1 MGAVPEVL
9 RLGIVGLGLASTFMI
24 PHLARHPRVKLAAA
38 ADVRGDALDVF
49 AREFDAPTF
58 TSVEALCASPAVDA
72 VYVCTPAYLHAEH
85 VVTAA
90 EHGKHVI
97 CEKPMALSVAEG
109 EAMVA
114 AAERNGVVLVCG
126 HTHSFDAPIR
136 KLAHLVRGGP
146 YGPLMM
152 LQTWNYT
159 DLLYRPRAPWE
170 LDTRQG
176 GGVVYI
182 QAPHQVEIVRAV
194 GGGRVRSVRAMT
206 GQWDD
211 ARPTEGCYTAY
222 LEFEDGTPATLVY
235 SGYAHFDSSELHYW
249 VGERGQLRD
258 PETHFATRRAFAAR
272 DATGAA
278 ADEAAVREAVR
289 FGGANDRRQVLA
301 ANAAAGRH
309 QPFFGLTLVSCQ
321 RADLRQS
328 PDGLYVYG
336 DDGQQEIDLAG
347 EPSEQDA
354 LVDEFYQAVATGERP
369 WHDGRWGLATLEVC
383 TAILESAHQRREVML
398 SHQTPTPF

>member
-1 MGAVPEVL
+1 VPPVL

-24 PHLARHPRVKLAAA
+24 PQLARHPRIRLAAA
-38 ADVRGDALDVF
+38 ADVRREALDVF
-49 AREFDAPTF
+49 GREFDAPTF
-58 TSVEALCASPAVDA
+58 TSVEALCASDAVDA

-85 VVTAA
+85 VITAA
-90 EHGKHVI
+90 EHGKHII
-97 CEKPMALSVAEG
+97 CEKPLAVTVAEG
-109 EAMVA
+109 EAMAA

-136 KLAHLVRGGP
+136 RLARLVQSGAV
-146 YGPLMM
+146 GPLMM

-170 LDTRQG
+170 MDTAQG

-182 QAPHQVEIVRAV
+182 QAPHQVEIVRAI
-194 GGGRVRSVRAMT
+194 GGGRVRSVRAMA
-206 GQWDD
+206 GRWDA
-211 ARPTEGCYTAY
+211 ARPTEGNYTAY

-235 SGYAHFDSSELHYW
+235 SGYGHFDSSELHYW
-249 VGERGQLRD
+249 LGERGQTRD
-258 PETHFATRRAFAAR
+258 PETHFTTRRAYEAR
-272 DATGAA
+272 TARGP
-278 ADEAAVREAVR
+278 ADEATIREAVR
-289 FGGANDRRQVLA
+289 FGGAQDRRELLA
-301 ANAAAGRH
+301 ANAATGRH

-336 DDGQQEIDLAG
+336 DAGKHEIDLAG

-354 LVDEFYQAVATGERP
+354 LIDEFYQAVVGAEAP

-383 TAILESAHQRREVML
+383 TAILQSARERREIL
-398 SHQTPTPF
+398 LTHQTPTPF

>member
-1 MGAVPEVL
+1 VPPVL

-24 PHLARHPRVKLAAA
+24 PQLARDPRLKLAGA
-38 ADVRGDALDVF
+38 ADVRQDALAAF

-85 VVTAA
+85 VIAAA
-90 EHGKHVI
+90 ERGKHVI
-97 CEKPMALSVAEG
+97 CEKPLALTVAEA
-109 EAMVA
+109 EAMNA
-114 AAERNGVVLVCG
+114 AAERNGVVLICG

-136 KLAHLVRGGP
+136 KLARLVRAGAF
-146 YGPLMM
+146 GPLMM

-170 LDTRQG
+170 LDTSRG

-182 QAPHQVEIVRAV
+182 QAPHQVEIVRAI

-206 GQWDD
+206 GRWDD

-235 SGYAHFDSSELHYW
+235 SGYGHFDSSELHYW
-249 VGERGQLRD
+249 LGERGQARD
-258 PETHFATRRAFAAR
+258 PATHFATRRAFAAR
-272 DATGAA
+272 GAA
-278 ADEAAVREAVR
+278 SGADAEAASREALR
-289 FGGANDRRQVLA
+289 FGGAQDRRAELA

-336 DDGQQEIDLAG
+336 DDGKMEIDLAG
-347 EPSEQDA
+347 EPSEQQA
-354 LVDEFYQAVATGERP
+354 LIDELYQAVVAGEPP
-369 WHDGRWGLATLEVC
+369 WHDGRWGMATLEVC
-383 TAILESAHQRREVML
+383 TAILQSARARREIML
-398 SHQTPTPF
+398 THQTPTPF

>member
-1 MGAVPEVL
+1 MPPVL

-24 PHLARHPRVKLAAA
+24 PQLARDPRLKLAAA
-38 ADVRGDALDVF
+38 ADVRREALDVF

-58 TSVEALCASPAVDA
+58 TSVEALCASGAVDA

-85 VVTAA
+85 VITAA

-97 CEKPMALSVAEG
+97 CEKPLALTVAEA
-109 EAMVA
+109 EPMVA

-136 KLAHLVRGGP
+136 KLARLVRGGA

-152 LQTWNYT
+152 VQTWNYT

-170 LDTRQG
+170 LDTRRG

-182 QAPHQVEIVRAV
+182 QAPHQVEIVRAI

-206 GQWDD
+206 GRWDA

-235 SGYAHFDSSELHYW
+235 SGYGHFDSAELHYW
-249 VGERGQLRD
+249 VGERGQMRD
-258 PETHFATRRAFAAR
+258 PATHAETRRAYQAR
-272 DATGAA
+272 AGGA
-278 ADEAAVREAVR
+278 ADEAASREAIR
-289 FGGANDRRQVLA
+289 FGGARDRREALA
-301 ANAAAGRH
+301 ADAAAGRH

-336 DDGQQEIDLAG
+336 DDGQQELDLAG
-347 EPSEQDA
+347 EPSEQEA
-354 LVDEFYQAVATGERP
+354 LIAEFYAAVVEGERP

-383 TAILESAHQRREVML
+383 TAILQSARERREILLAHQ
-398 SHQTPTPF
+398 TATPF